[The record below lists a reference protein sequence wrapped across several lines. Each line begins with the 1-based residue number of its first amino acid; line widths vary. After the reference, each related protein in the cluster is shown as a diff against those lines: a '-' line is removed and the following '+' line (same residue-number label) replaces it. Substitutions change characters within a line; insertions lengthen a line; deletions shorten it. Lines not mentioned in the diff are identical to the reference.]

1 MTDTVQ
7 AATKSL
13 GLTYKR
19 MPSGAGHDAQTMQ
32 SLCPSGLIF
41 VPSRGGISQAPG
53 EFSAWPGIE
62 KGANLM
68 LHALIGLCGAG
79 V

>member
-1 MTDTVQ
+1 
-7 AATKSL
+7 
-13 GLTYKR
+13 
-19 MPSGAGHDAQTMQ
+19 MQ
-32 SLCPSGLIF
+32 VLRPSGLIF